1 MALMQITFSGRNDE
15 FEYDIDGETN
25 TIMFHDKN
33 TSSIFLGKGEM
44 NAECK
49 NDIIGIW
56 SDGIVAKPR
65 PVDITISLRPYSIFK
80 YNDSQFDGR
89 FAVYW
94 NERDT
99 VIWDK
104 ERKRQVPNKDIWSYL
119 HPKIK
124 DDDDWDDDDWE

>member
-1 MALMQITFSGRNDE
+1 MALMQITFSGNTDE
-15 FEYDIDGETN
+15 FEYDIDRETN
-25 TIMFHDKN
+25 TIMFHDKK
-33 TSSIFLGKGEM
+33 TSTIFLGKGEM

-49 NDIIGIW
+49 NDIIESW
-56 SDGIVAKPR
+56 SGGIVAKSR

-80 YNDSQFDGR
+80 YNDSQRDGR

-104 ERKRQVPNKDIWSYL
+104 ELKKQVPNKDIWDYL
-119 HPKIK
+119 HPKIE
-124 DDDDWDDDDWE
+124 DDDDWE